1 MVEAAEVLQRRL
13 VAELIF
19 ILCGEGARG
28 VRGHGGAGRAL
39 SAPLQPQGS
48 HHTAEQ
54 PRPLVLCLCW
64 ALPSSA
70 GLQGALCLFGCSR
83 LAIPASCDTPLGAG
97 RLPLQL

>member
-1 MVEAAEVLQRRL
+1 MVKAAEILQCRL

-28 VRGHGGAGRAL
+28 SGQGPCQRLCRPRA
-39 SAPLQPQGS
+39 P

-54 PRPLVLCLCW
+54 LRPLILCLCW
-64 ALPSSA
+64 ALPVLSWPA
-70 GLQGALCLFGCSR
+70 GCH